1 MSKLYVFGIGGTG
14 ARVLRSLTMMLAS
27 GVECDM
33 DIVPIFIDPDKA
45 AYCLTKAV
53 ETIDKYVSVR
63 SKLRFD
69 NDCKNKFFRTNILN
83 NVVDRYIIPLN
94 DTDTKKFKDYIS
106 IDTMTHENQA
116 LIRMLFS
123 EGNLNSGM
131 KVGFEGNPNMGSIVL
146 NQFKE
151 SNEFKSFASH
161 FKEGDRIFI
170 ISSIFGGTGAS
181 GFPLLLKMLRNANK
195 DNLNNGGI
203 LQKALIGGISVLPY
217 FKVKQ
222 KKDSIDSSTFISK
235 TRAALSYYHRN
246 IISNN
251 TIDYLYYIAD
261 NTGNNIYENNKG
273 ANDQKNEAHIIE
285 LLSALA
291 IIDFAK
297 IENPK
302 IENRRTVIK
311 EYGLAEDAKEVIF
324 KNLGSK
330 TQNQIKDP
338 FIQFLLMTK
347 YLNKYVNKGIS
358 DKLAWII
365 NYEFEDSGFFNS
377 DFYKDVKSMLDLYI
391 DWLKELS
398 AYERSFSPF
407 ELDENDKIFS
417 IIKGCPPSK
426 VHFWERDNYEL
437 FTSTLDKHDRKNQ
450 NNELESLFME
460 LFYIA
465 TKKLIK
471 ERSI

>member
-14 ARVLRSLTMMLAS
+14 SRVLRSLTMMLAS
-27 GVECDM
+27 GVECNM
-33 DIVPIFIDPDKA
+33 DIVPIFIDPDKSSNS
-45 AYCLTKAV
+45 LTKAV

-69 NDCKNKFFRTNILN
+69 DGCENKFFRTNILDN
-83 NVVDRYIIPLN
+83 EVDRYIIPLKN
-94 DTDTKKFKDYIS
+94 TDSKKFKDYIS
-106 IDTMTHENQA
+106 IDTMTRENQA

-123 EGNLNSGM
+123 EDNLDSGM
-131 KVGFEGNPNMGSIVL
+131 EVGFEGNPNMGSIVL

-151 SNEFKSFASH
+151 SEEFKSFASH
-161 FKEGDRIFI
+161 FTEGDRIFI

-181 GFPLLLKMLRNANK
+181 GFPLLLKMLRNA
-195 DNLNNGGI
+195 DNSINNAGL
-203 LQKALIGGISVLPY
+203 LQNALIGGISVLPY
-217 FKVKQ
+217 FRVKQ

-246 IISNN
+246 IITNN

-273 ANDQKNEAHIIE
+273 GNNQKNEAHIIE

-297 IENPK
+297 IGNPK

-311 EYGLAEDAKEVIF
+311 EYGLVDEASEVLF
-324 KNLGSK
+324 NNLGRE

-338 FIQFLLMTK
+338 FIQFLLMSK
-347 YLNKYVNKGIS
+347 YLNRYVNNGVS
-358 DKLAWII
+358 DKFAWIK
-365 NYEFEDSGFFNS
+365 NYKFDNSSFFNS
-377 DFYKDVKSMLDLYI
+377 AFYKDLRLMLDLYI

-398 AYERSFSPF
+398 KYERSFTPF
-407 ELDENDKIFS
+407 ELDENDRIFS
-417 IIKGCPPSK
+417 IVKGCPPSK
-426 VHFWERDNYEL
+426 VHFLGKDNYEL

-450 NNELESLFME
+450 NNQLESLFME